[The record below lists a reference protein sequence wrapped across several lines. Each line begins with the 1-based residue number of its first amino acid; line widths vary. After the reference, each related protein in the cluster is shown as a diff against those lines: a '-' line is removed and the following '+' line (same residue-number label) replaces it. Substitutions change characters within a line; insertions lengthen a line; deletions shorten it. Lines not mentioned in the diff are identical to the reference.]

1 MESMHD
7 ILGPHGA
14 LAQRIPGYAPRAA
27 QQDMA
32 EMVAATLQDGGVLI
46 AEAGTGTG
54 KTFAYLVPALLS
66 GKRVIVT
73 TGTKNLQDQIFHRD
87 LPTVRNAL
95 AAPVRVALLKGRA
108 NYLCL
113 HRLELSG
120 QDTLFRTPQQG
131 GDIQRVRDWA
141 RRTRSGDIAEL
152 VEIPED
158 APVWPQVTSTGDNCL
173 GQQCPKFSDCF
184 LTKARREAQ
193 AADIVVVNHHLFCAD
208 LALRDEG
215 YGELLPGAHAYIV
228 DEAHQLPQVAANFF
242 GQSVSSRQLVE
253 LSTDATVEQK
263 KEAGDAVEIVE
274 TADQLQ
280 IAVRDM
286 RAALGHEARRTV
298 WSDVKRNAA
307 VVTAVARLRERLAD
321 LCAALAPAAQRG
333 TGLESCWR
341 RSLTLVER
349 LASFDAAPPQNHLQW
364 LETHTRSFVL
374 NLTPLDVGPVLGN
387 VMQQR
392 KGTWIFTSATL
403 AVGDDFSHF
412 ARRIGVEGAVTRRW
426 DSPFDYAN
434 QALLYLPQHLP
445 DPGTHGYV
453 AAVIAAALPVLQASR
468 GRAFLLFTSHRAL
481 QEANNLLR
489 YEIDYPLLVQGTLPR
504 NRLLEEFRAAGN
516 AVLLGTSSFW
526 EGVDVRG
533 EALSLVV
540 IDKLPFAAPED
551 PLVRARADALRA
563 RGENPFMD
571 DQLPQAVIALKQGV
585 GRLIRDVNDC
595 GVLMLCDPRLLSKS
609 YGRRFLDSLPPMRR
623 TRVLTDVEKFFAD
636 EKSATL
642 RRAAAEDVS
651 L

>member
-1 MESMHD
+1 MESMRD

-14 LAQRIPGYAPRAA
+14 LARRIPGYAPRVS

-32 EMVAATLQDGGVLI
+32 ETVSVALRDGDVLI

-54 KTFAYLVPALLS
+54 KTYAYLVPALLS

-87 LPTVRNAL
+87 LPMVRLAL

-120 QDTLFRTPQQG
+120 QDTLFHNPRQG

-141 RRTRSGDIAEL
+141 RHTRSGDIAEL
-152 VEIPED
+152 AEIPED

-215 YGELLPGAHAYIV
+215 YGDLLPGAHAYII
-228 DEAHQLPQVAANFF
+228 DEAHQLPQIAANFF
-242 GQSVSSRQLVE
+242 GQSISSRQLVE
-253 LSTDATVEQK
+253 LAADSAIEQK
-263 KEAGDAVEIVE
+263 KEAGDAQEIAE
-274 TADQLQ
+274 TADHLQL
-280 IAVRDM
+280 AVRDM
-286 RAALGHEARRTV
+286 RAALGHESRRTV
-298 WSDVKRNAA
+298 WGEIKRNPA
-307 VVTAVARLRERLAD
+307 VVDVMSRLRERLAN
-321 LCAALAPAAQRG
+321 LCAVLEPAAQRG
-333 TGLESCWR
+333 KGLESCWR
-341 RSLTLVER
+341 RSLTLIER
-349 LASFDAAPPQNHLQW
+349 LALFDAAPPQNHLQW

-387 VMQQR
+387 IMRQR
-392 KGTWIFTSATL
+392 EGAWIFTSATL

-412 ARRIGVEGAVTRRW
+412 ARRIGIEGAVARRW

-434 QALLYLPQHLP
+434 QALLYLPRQLP
-445 DPGTHGYV
+445 DPGAHGYV

-481 QEANNLLR
+481 QEANDLLR

-563 RGENPFMD
+563 RGESPFMD

-585 GRLIRDVNDC
+585 GRLIRDVNDR
-595 GVLMLCDPRLLSKS
+595 GVLMLCDPRLLGKS

-623 TRVLTDVEKFFAD
+623 TQVLTDVERFFAD
-636 EKSATL
+636 EED
-642 RRAAAEDVS
+642 AAAR
-651 L
+651 LGATGHAIL

>member
-1 MESMHD
+1 MHD
-7 ILGPHGA
+7 ILSPHGA

-32 EMVAATLQDGGVLI
+32 EVVATTLQNGGVLI

-54 KTFAYLVPALLS
+54 KTYAYLVPALLS

-95 AAPVRVALLKGRA
+95 GVPVHVALLKGRA

-152 VEIPED
+152 SEIPED
-158 APVWPQVTSTGDNCL
+158 APVWPSVTSTGDNCL

-253 LSTDATVEQK
+253 LSTDATIEQK

-280 IAVRDM
+280 IAVRNV
-286 RAALGHEARRTV
+286 RAALGHDSRRTV
-298 WSDVKRNAA
+298 WSEVKRNSA
-307 VVTAVARLRERLAD
+307 VVDAMTRLRERLAD

-333 TGLESCWR
+333 KGLESCWR

-349 LASFDAAPPQNHLQW
+349 LALFDAAPPQNHLQW

-387 VMQQR
+387 ILQQR

-434 QALLYLPQHLP
+434 QALLYLPQQLP

-453 AAVIAAALPVLQASR
+453 AAVIAAALPVLQASG

-563 RGENPFMD
+563 RGESPFMD
-571 DQLPQAVIALKQGV
+571 DQLPQAVITLKQGV
-585 GRLIRDVNDC
+585 GRLIRDVKDR
-595 GVLMLCDPRLLSKS
+595 GVMMLCDPRLLSKS

-623 TRVLTDVEKFFAD
+623 TRVLTDVEQFFAD
-636 EKSATL
+636 EKYTTAQ
-642 RRAAAEDVS
+642 RASPEGVV